1 MGPELSHWDLFSG
14 TSLWASLAWPLT
26 RSCCC
31 PQDTSAPPHALS
43 TGPHSPSE
51 GVVSGSGSLTPLTP
65 APCHPPEWT
74 TTPTRDWA
82 VGTADG
88 LHASHPAP
96 PPRPLTP
103 LTSLQQVFIEQR
115 LCVVVGSWGLEWRT
129 RPCTSRSCVECA
141 MGLGHLAW
149 VGRLE
154 GQHVP
159 LPTRGSVLTGDPLQP
174 DLTLPSLVPWSRG
187 LRPAHLHRTPH
198 AAGLPALSATTTPPR
213 CPGSA
218 LGEQGMSVT
227 VCVGVT
233 CWVIRAAW
241 KRHGPQG
248 SPGPALERTRR
259 VPEGQP
265 GLVCHRHSCV
275 TLGIKW
281 GSGVALLVLEVGGGG
296 LRAPRGPAHWPH
308 TQAKKWGTHP
318 GAGGGWAALPPSTHL
333 PLHLR
338 MVPPAQTSCTL
349 D

>member
-233 CWVIRAAW
+233 CWVIRAL
-241 KRHGPQG
+241 
-248 SPGPALERTRR
+248 PG
-259 VPEGQP
+259 
-265 GLVCHRHSCV
+265 
-275 TLGIKW
+275 KDM
-281 GSGVALLVLEVGGGG
+281 
-296 LRAPRGPAHWPH
+296 APRGALDQPLRGPGGSPRDN
-308 TQAKKWGTHP
+308 QAWSATGT
-318 GAGGGWAALPPSTHL
+318 A
-333 PLHLR
+333 
-338 MVPPAQTSCTL
+338 V
-349 D
+349 